1 MKSFLLGLV
10 IGAAA
15 VWFFKPQ
22 LVAFWQW
29 CTPWIKRAKTAVQSD
44 VDNLLKK
51 K

>member
-1 MKSFLLGLV
+1 MKYLIGFLLGGAV
-10 IGAAA
+10 I
-15 VWFFKPQ
+15 WFFKPQ